1 MLPAGKLDKTSRIS
15 LKTRC
20 YTKPKLSQLNK
31 LPPKRQGGREGGT
44 ASDLWIHV
52 ECTIND
58 TWPLFIFKSYSSLPY
73 SSNQIIKWVVQ
84 TRVLFPEIL
93 RNVTLAGIDFATAD
107 LQVNNCY
114 NPSLASLPLP
124 MTSHASVNDTQL
136 EQQREVWN
144 WSLFPHFSNK
154 VNLQFL
160 CETNKDVLCLG
171 INKIFKY
178 RAKIPSLILFHWYQ

>member
-1 MLPAGKLDKTSRIS
+1 MTLGHSLYLKVIHLSHIHQIKL
-15 LKTRC
+15 
-20 YTKPKLSQLNK
+20 
-31 LPPKRQGGREGGT
+31 
-44 ASDLWIHV
+44 
-52 ECTIND
+52 
-58 TWPLFIFKSYSSLPY
+58 
-73 SSNQIIKWVVQ
+73 IKWVVQ

-171 INKIFKY
+171 INKIFKC
-178 RAKIPSLILFHWYQ
+178 RAKIPSLILFHPCSSSSGLSLFCLQGFFRLPFLFLEYSTYWHLHDLLYFL